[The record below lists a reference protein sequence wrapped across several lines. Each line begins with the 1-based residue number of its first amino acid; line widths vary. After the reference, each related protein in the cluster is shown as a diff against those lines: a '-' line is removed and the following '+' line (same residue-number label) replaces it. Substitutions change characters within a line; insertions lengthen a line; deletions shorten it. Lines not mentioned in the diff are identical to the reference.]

1 MTQYE
6 SIKLNYFIKMSLAF
20 SDLYFIY
27 RVQDYPFKVPVQLG
41 WFWWIT
47 HNSEKLQHEL
57 SISLKHNLFH
67 DYEIVFNFTVTVKQL
82 KMYMSSFIK

>member
-27 RVQDYPFKVPVQLG
+27 RVQDYPFKIPVQLG
-41 WFWWIT
+41 
-47 HNSEKLQHEL
+47 
-57 SISLKHNLFH
+57 
-67 DYEIVFNFTVTVKQL
+67 
-82 KMYMSSFIK
+82 